1 MEFGTMAF
9 DSEIRVDFDRLRR
22 DRVTKAE
29 AAMERAGVDAL
40 MVFDPN
46 NVRYLTSTFL
56 GEWSRD
62 KLARYSIMPRGGR
75 PLLFDF
81 GSAVAAKKKT
91 SPWIADRIY
100 PTSSWMRGSVPREAG
115 FQEEFMAFFMRTIK
129 ENGLEGGKIGID
141 LIDVTLLELLQ
152 KEDLTLVDGQDIMLD
167 ARRIKTQDEIH
178 LLDGAASMVDAAYSA
193 VVTNLHAGIREN
205 ELVAIV
211 NDVLYRLGSDQV
223 EAVNVVSGPRC
234 SPHPHYFTDRIIRPD
249 ETVFMDIM
257 HSFNGY
263 RTCYYRT
270 FQVGEASKSLH
281 EAYKKTYDW
290 LYASIEQVKP
300 GNTTADIAKA
310 WPTAESLGFE
320 SEAAAFGLQFGHG
333 IGMSIWEKPVISRRF
348 SLDTP
353 TVLEEG
359 MVFALETYCAASD
372 GSGAAR
378 IEEEIVVTATGHK
391 IITRYP
397 CHELICV
404 QA

>member
-1 MEFGTMAF
+1 MDFGTMGTDA
-9 DSEIRVDFDRLRR
+9 EIRVDFDRLRR
-22 DRVTKAE
+22 DRVRKANE
-29 AAMERAGVDAL
+29 AMDRADVDAL

-56 GEWSRD
+56 GEWARD
-62 KLARYSIMPRGGR
+62 KLARYAIMPRGDQ
-75 PLLFDF
+75 PILFDF
-81 GSAVAAKKKT
+81 GSAVAAKKVT
-91 SPWIADRIY
+91 SPWIADRVF

-115 FQEEFMAFFMRTIK
+115 FQEEFMVFLMRVLK
-129 ENGLEGGKIGID
+129 EKGLEKAKIGID
-141 LIDVTLLELLQ
+141 LFDVTLLELLM
-152 KEDLTLVDGQDIMLD
+152 KEGLTLVDGQDIMLD
-167 ARRIKTQDEIH
+167 ARRVKTKDEIN
-178 LLDGAASMVDAAYSA
+178 LLDGAASMVDASYSA
-193 VVTNLHAGIREN
+193 VVKNLHAGIREN

-270 FQVGEASKSLH
+270 FQVGRATQSLRD
-281 EAYKKTYDW
+281 AYKKTYDW
-290 LYASIEQVKP
+290 LYASIDQVKP
-300 GNTTADIAKA
+300 GNTTADIART

-348 SLDTP
+348 SLEKP
-353 TVLEEG
+353 MVLEEG

-378 IEEEIVVTATGHK
+378 IEEEIVVTADGHK

-397 CHELICV
+397 CDELICV
-404 QA
+404 TA

>member
-1 MEFGTMAF
+1 MDFGTMAF
-9 DSEIRVDFDRLRR
+9 DSELRVDFDRLRK
-22 DRVTKAE
+22 DRVNKAN
-29 AAMERAGVDAL
+29 AAMDRAGVDAL

-56 GEWSRD
+56 GEWARD
-62 KLARYSIMPRGGR
+62 KLARYTLMPRGGQ
-75 PLLFDF
+75 PILFDF

-91 SPWIADRIY
+91 SPWIADRVF

-115 FQEEFMAFFMRTIK
+115 FQEEFMAFLMRTLK
-129 ENGLEGGKIGID
+129 EQGLSNAKIGVD
-141 LIDVTLLELLQ
+141 LIDITLLELLN
-152 KEDLTLVDGQDIMLD
+152 KEGLTLVDGQDIMLD
-167 ARRIKTQDEIH
+167 ARRVKTVDEIN
-178 LLDGAASMVDAAYSA
+178 LLDGAASMVDASYSA
-193 VVTNLHAGIREN
+193 VVSQLHAGIREN

-270 FQVGEASKSLH
+270 FQVGRATQSLRD
-281 EAYKKTYDW
+281 AYKQTYDW

-300 GNTTADIAKA
+300 GNTTADIAA
-310 WPTAESLGFE
+310 TWPTAVSLGFE

-359 MVFALETYCAASD
+359 MVFALETYCAAKD

-397 CHELICV
+397 CDELICV
-404 QA
+404 TA

>member
-1 MEFGTMAF
+1 MDFGTMGTDA
-9 DSEIRVDFDRLRR
+9 EIRVDFDRLRR
-22 DRVTKAE
+22 DRVRKANE
-29 AAMERAGVDAL
+29 AMDRAGVDAL

-56 GEWSRD
+56 GEWARD
-62 KLARYSIMPRGGR
+62 KLARYAIMPRGDQ
-75 PLLFDF
+75 PILFDF
-81 GSAVAAKKKT
+81 GSAVAAKKVT
-91 SPWIADRIY
+91 SPWIADRVF

-115 FQEEFMAFFMRTIK
+115 FQEEFMVFLMRVLK
-129 ENGLEGGKIGID
+129 EKGLEKAKIGID
-141 LIDVTLLELLQ
+141 LFDVTLLELLM
-152 KEDLTLVDGQDIMLD
+152 KEGITLVDGQDIMLD
-167 ARRIKTQDEIH
+167 ARRVKTKDEIN
-178 LLDGAASMVDAAYSA
+178 LLDGAASMVDASYSA
-193 VVTNLHAGIREN
+193 VVSNLHAGIREN

-270 FQVGEASKSLH
+270 FQVGRATQSLRD
-281 EAYKKTYDW
+281 AYKKCYDW
-290 LYASIEQVKP
+290 LYASIDQVKP
-300 GNTTADIAKA
+300 GNTTADIART

-348 SLDTP
+348 SLETP
-353 TVLEEG
+353 MVLEEG

-372 GSGAAR
+372 KSGAAR

-397 CHELICV
+397 CDELICV
-404 QA
+404 TP

>member
-1 MEFGTMAF
+1 MDFGTMGTDA
-9 DSEIRVDFDRLRR
+9 EIRVDFDRLRR
-22 DRVTKAE
+22 DRVRKANE
-29 AAMERAGVDAL
+29 AMDRADVDAL

-56 GEWSRD
+56 GEWARD
-62 KLARYSIMPRGGR
+62 KLARYAIMPRGDQ
-75 PLLFDF
+75 PILFDF
-81 GSAVAAKKKT
+81 GSAVAAKKVT
-91 SPWIADRIY
+91 SPWIADRVF

-115 FQEEFMAFFMRTIK
+115 FQEEFMVFLMRVLK
-129 ENGLEGGKIGID
+129 EKGLEKAKIGID
-141 LIDVTLLELLQ
+141 LFDVTLLELLM
-152 KEDLTLVDGQDIMLD
+152 KEGLTLVDGQDIMLD
-167 ARRIKTQDEIH
+167 ARRVKTKDEIN
-178 LLDGAASMVDAAYSA
+178 LLDGAASMVDASYSA
-193 VVTNLHAGIREN
+193 VVKNLHAGIREN

-270 FQVGEASKSLH
+270 FQVGRATQSLRD
-281 EAYKKTYDW
+281 AYKKCYDW
-290 LYASIEQVKP
+290 LYASIDQVKP
-300 GNTTADIAKA
+300 GNTTADIART

-348 SLDTP
+348 SLEKP
-353 TVLEEG
+353 MVLEEG

-378 IEEEIVVTATGHK
+378 IEEEIVVTADGHK

-397 CHELICV
+397 CDELICV
-404 QA
+404 TA

>member
-1 MEFGTMAF
+1 MAF
-9 DSEIRVDFDRLRR
+9 DSEMRVDSDRLRR
-22 DRVTKAE
+22 DRVRKTNE
-29 AAMERAGVDAL
+29 AMERAGIDAI

-62 KLARYSIMPRGGR
+62 KLARYSIMPAGGE

-91 SPWIADRIY
+91 SPWIADRVF

-115 FQEEFMAFFMRTIK
+115 FQEEFMEFLVRTLR
-129 ENGLEGGKIGID
+129 EHDLTGGKIGID
-141 LIDVTLLELLQ
+141 LLDITLLELLQ
-152 KEDLTLVDGQDIMLD
+152 QEDIELVDGQDVMLD
-167 ARRIKTQDEIH
+167 ARRIKTQDEIR
-178 LLDGAASMVDAAYSA
+178 LLEGAASMVDAAYSS
-193 VVTNLHAGIREN
+193 VVSNLRAGIREN

-211 NDVLYRLGSDQV
+211 NDLLFRLGSDQV

-249 ETVFMDIM
+249 ETVFLDIM
-257 HSFNGY
+257 HSYNGY

-270 FQVGEASKSLH
+270 FQVGRATQALRD
-281 EAYKKTYDW
+281 AYKQCYDW

-300 GNTTADIAKA
+300 GNTAADIAKA
-310 WPTAESLGFE
+310 WPKAKDLGFE

-348 SLDTP
+348 SLEKP
-353 TVLEEG
+353 TELAEG

-372 GSGAAR
+372 GTGAAR
-378 IEEEIVVTATGHK
+378 IEEEIVVTADGHRV
-391 IITRYP
+391 ITRYP
-397 CHELICV
+397 CDELIC
-404 QA
+404 APA

>member
-1 MEFGTMAF
+1 MDFGTMGTDA
-9 DSEIRVDFDRLRR
+9 EIRVDFDRLRR
-22 DRVTKAE
+22 DRVRKANE
-29 AAMERAGVDAL
+29 AMDRADVDAL

-56 GEWSRD
+56 GEWARD
-62 KLARYSIMPRGGR
+62 KLARYAIMPRGDL
-75 PLLFDF
+75 PILFDF
-81 GSAVAAKKKT
+81 GSAVAAKKVT
-91 SPWIADRIY
+91 SPWIADRVF

-115 FQEEFMAFFMRTIK
+115 FQEEFMVFLMRTLK
-129 ENGLEGGKIGID
+129 EKGLEKAKIGID
-141 LIDVTLLELLQ
+141 LFDVTLLELLM
-152 KEDLTLVDGQDIMLD
+152 KEGLTLVDGQDIMLD
-167 ARRIKTQDEIH
+167 ARRVKTKDEIN
-178 LLDGAASMVDAAYSA
+178 LLDGAASMVDASYSA
-193 VVTNLHAGIREN
+193 VVKNLHAGIREN

-270 FQVGEASKSLH
+270 FQVGRATQSLRD
-281 EAYKKTYDW
+281 AYKKTYDW

-300 GNTTADIAKA
+300 GNTTADIART

-348 SLDTP
+348 SLEKP
-353 TVLEEG
+353 MVLEEG

-378 IEEEIVVTATGHK
+378 IEEEIVVTADGHK

-397 CHELICV
+397 CDELICV
-404 QA
+404 TA

>member
-1 MEFGTMAF
+1 MDFGTMAF
-9 DSEIRVDFDRLRR
+9 DSEIRVDFDRLRK
-22 DRVTKAE
+22 DRIRKANE
-29 AAMERAGVDAL
+29 ALKRAGVDAI

-62 KLARYSIMPRGGR
+62 KLARYSIMPVDGQ

-91 SPWIADRIY
+91 SPWIRDHVF
-100 PTSSWMRGSVPREAG
+100 PTSSWMRGSVPREAA
-115 FQEEFMAFFMRTIK
+115 FQEEFMEFLVRTLK
-129 ENGLEGGKIGID
+129 EHQLYGGKIGID
-141 LIDVTLLELLQ
+141 LLDVTLLELLQ

-167 ARRIKTQDEIH
+167 ARRIKSADEIA
-178 LLDGAASMVDAAYSA
+178 LLEGAASMVDAAYSA
-193 VVTNLHAGIREN
+193 VVSNLRAGIREN

-211 NDVLYRLGSDQV
+211 NDLLYRLGSDQV

-249 ETVFMDIM
+249 ETVFLDIM
-257 HSFNGY
+257 HSYNGY

-270 FQVGEASKSLH
+270 FQVGRASQSLRD
-281 EAYKKTYDW
+281 AYKQCYDW

-300 GNTTADIAKA
+300 GNTTADIAST

-353 TVLEEG
+353 MVLQEG
-359 MVFALETYCAASD
+359 MVFALETYCAAAD

-378 IEEEIVVTATGHK
+378 IEEEIVVTADGHK

-397 CHELICV
+397 CDELICV
-404 QA
+404 RA

>member
-9 DSEIRVDFDRLRR
+9 DSEMRVDSDRLRR
-22 DRVTKAE
+22 DRVRKTNE
-29 AAMERAGVDAL
+29 AMERAGIDAI

-62 KLARYSIMPRGGR
+62 KLARYSIMPAGGE

-91 SPWIADRIY
+91 SPWIADRVF

-115 FQEEFMAFFMRTIK
+115 FQEEFMEFLVRTLR
-129 ENGLEGGKIGID
+129 EHDLTGGKIGID
-141 LIDVTLLELLQ
+141 LLDITLLELLQ
-152 KEDLTLVDGQDIMLD
+152 QEDIELVDGQDVMLD
-167 ARRIKTQDEIH
+167 ARRIKTQDEIR
-178 LLDGAASMVDAAYSA
+178 LLEGAASMVDAAYSS
-193 VVTNLHAGIREN
+193 VVSNLRAGIREN

-211 NDVLYRLGSDQV
+211 NDLLFRLGSDQV

-249 ETVFMDIM
+249 ETVFLDIM
-257 HSFNGY
+257 HSYNGY

-270 FQVGEASKSLH
+270 FQVGRATQALRD
-281 EAYKKTYDW
+281 AYKQCYDW

-300 GNTTADIAKA
+300 GNTAADIAKA
-310 WPTAESLGFE
+310 WPKAKDLGFE

-348 SLDTP
+348 SLEKP
-353 TVLEEG
+353 TELAEG

-372 GSGAAR
+372 GTGAAR
-378 IEEEIVVTATGHK
+378 IEEEIVVTADGHRV
-391 IITRYP
+391 ITRYP
-397 CHELICV
+397 CDELIC
-404 QA
+404 APA

>member
-1 MEFGTMAF
+1 MDFGTMGT
-9 DSEIRVDFDRLRR
+9 DVEVRVDFDRLRK
-22 DRVTKAE
+22 DRVAKAN
-29 AAMERAGVDAL
+29 AALKDAGVDAI

-56 GEWSRD
+56 GEWARD
-62 KLARYSIMPRGGR
+62 KLARYAIMPTGGQ

-91 SPWIADRIY
+91 SPWIKDHVF

-115 FQEEFMAFFMRTIK
+115 FQEEFMAFLTRTLK
-129 ENGLEGGKIGID
+129 EHGLTGAKIGID
-141 LIDVTLLELLQ
+141 LLDVTLLELLQ
-152 KEDLTLVDGQDIMLD
+152 KEDLTLVDGQDIMLQ
-167 ARRIKTQDEIH
+167 ARRIKTPDEIQ
-178 LLDGAASMVDAAYSA
+178 LLEGAASMVDAAYGHVRRA
-193 VVTNLHAGIREN
+193 LRAGIREN

-211 NDVLYRLGSDQV
+211 NDVLFRLGSDQV

-234 SPHPHYFTDRIIRPD
+234 SPHPHYFTDRIIRPN
-249 ETVFMDIM
+249 ETVFLDIM
-257 HSFNGY
+257 HSYNGY

-270 FQVGEASKSLH
+270 FQVGEATKALH

-290 LYASIEQVKP
+290 LYASIDQVKP
-300 GNTTADIAKA
+300 GNTTADIAKV
-310 WPTAESLGFE
+310 WPTAHSLGFE

-348 SLDTP
+348 SLDKP
-353 TVLEEG
+353 TVLAEG

-391 IITRYP
+391 VITRYP
-397 CHELICV
+397 CRELICTTP
-404 QA
+404 

>member
-9 DSEIRVDFDRLRR
+9 DSEMRVDFDRLRR
-22 DRVTKAE
+22 DRVAKAE
-29 AAMERAGVDAL
+29 AAMQRAGVDAL

-91 SPWIADRIY
+91 SPWIADRVF

-129 ENGLEGGKIGID
+129 EHGLEGGKIGID

-167 ARRIKTQDEIH
+167 ARRVKTQDEIH

-193 VVTNLHAGIREN
+193 VVANLHAGIREN

-270 FQVGEASKSLH
+270 FQVGEASKPLH

-300 GNTTADIAKA
+300 GNTTADIAKT

-404 QA
+404 RA